1 MRSSVVELG
10 ILTALGSLGCVGL
23 LEGCGFSSPPCES
36 FALQF
41 ATCPLVFNDEL
52 TLEGMLTYDTSKHE
66 LSVNGA
72 IMPVTQMTIA
82 THAGEVDAIVVHN
95 VRLTTGSQL
104 RAVGPMPF
112 AIVASGSITLEDG
125 ASIDVG
131 NGGAGALPACAN
143 PPILGGDSTGGGA
156 GGGGGGYGTA
166 GGAGGD
172 GNGNRNGQPSDI
184 TKGGTGGEA
193 VAMPMGPVGGCPG
206 ASGGKGLS
214 VNGPVGPGGL
224 GGLGGGAL
232 YLLAADRIEL
242 GNMAVLTAGGGGGHG
257 GGKDSSSLNSGGG
270 GGGSGGMIL
279 LESPHIIGPQAQVV
293 ANGGGGG
300 EGADI
305 DTNYPFTPHAGKD
318 GKNGLPSTSHAP
330 GGVGGASNGADGG
343 RGGSLEGPEGE
354 AGAAVLDSGG
364 GGGGGGV
371 GFIHIVSSASDIK
384 LGTVSPAPQ

>member
-1 MRSSVVELG
+1 MRSSVVKLG
-10 ILTALGSLGCVGL
+10 LLTALGCLGL

-36 FALQF
+36 FALQL
-41 ATCPLVFNDEL
+41 ATCPLLVFSDDL
-52 TLEGMLTYDTSKHE
+52 VLSGTLTYDTDKHE
-66 LSVNGA
+66 LLVDKA
-72 IMPVTQMTIA
+72 PMTVAQMTL
-82 THAGEVDAIVVHN
+82 TTLAGDVDAIVAHN
-95 VRLTTGSQL
+95 VRLTAGAQL
-104 RAVGPMPF
+104 RAIGPKPF
-112 AIVASGSITLEDG
+112 AIVGSGSITLEDG

-143 PPILGGDSTGGGA
+143 PPMLGGDSTGGGA

-184 TKGGTGGEA
+184 TKGGTGGVA

-206 ASGGKGLS
+206 ERGGKGFSL
-214 VNGPVGPGGL
+214 NGPVGPGGL

-242 GNMAVLTAGGGGGHG
+242 GNMATLTANGGGGHG
-257 GGKDSSSLNSGGG
+257 GGRGGSSENSGGG

-279 LESPHIIGPQAQVV
+279 LEAPHITGPQARVV

-300 EGADI
+300 EGADVDPNNI
-305 DTNYPFTPHAGKD
+305 LNTHAGND
-318 GKNGLPSTSHAP
+318 GKTGLISTSRAP
-330 GGVGGASNGADGG
+330 GGIGGAQNGADGG
-343 RGGSLEGPEGE
+343 RGGSLEGPEAE
-354 AGAAVLDSGG
+354 AGMAVLDSGG

-371 GFIHIVSSASDIK
+371 GFIHIVSSDATTK
-384 LGTVSPAPQ
+384 FGTVSPAPK